1 MRLVVIY
8 YFCGY
13 YLKKTKYEY
22 GKELEN
28 GNRLVSVWN
37 RQSIA
42 DSDLSPE
49 AYSNIFTD
57 VLERN
62 GFDTSKLENGK
73 VTIVKLEY
81 NSRGDGPAYESAIV
95 FNHENT
101 ILYKDADVA
110 EEKTKETGYQVT
122 AYIHPTESSDREY
135 LSTVSNVVSVLGVH
149 ELTGHGIKDISY
161 KRHGRILQIQKNH
174 PSWKK
179 ISPKLRDLYD
189 YLSEN
194 KPEYRCR

>member
-1 MRLVVIY
+1 MIY

-81 NSRGDGPAYESAIV
+81 NSRGDGPTYENDGI
-95 FNHENT
+95 FNHDNT
-101 ILYKDADVA
+101 IPYSDAPVA
-110 EEKTKETGYQVT
+110 SEKTKESGYQVT
-122 AYIHPTESSDREY
+122 AYIHPTGSSNREY

-149 ELTGHGIKDISY
+149 ELTGHGIKNLSSDY
-161 KRHGRILQIQKNH
+161 HGKILKMQKEH
-174 PSWKK
+174 PSWGKVSQGLK
-179 ISPKLRDLYD
+179 NLYEN
-189 YLSEN
+189 LSRKE
-194 KPEYRCR
+194 EYKRK

>member
-1 MRLVVIY
+1 MIY

-62 GFDTSKLENGK
+62 GFDTSELENGK
-73 VTIVKLEY
+73 VSIVKLEY
-81 NSRGDGPAYESAIV
+81 NSRGDGPMYESAGI

-101 ILYKDADVA
+101 IPYSDADVGG
-110 EEKTKETGYQVT
+110 EKTKETGYQVT
-122 AYIHPTESSDREY
+122 AYIHPTGSSDREY
-135 LSTVSNVVSVLGVH
+135 LSTESNVVSVLGVH
-149 ELTGHGIKDISY
+149 ELTGHGIKGISSDYHGKILMMQKQHSSWGKVTPGLKELYEYLEKTNVQY
-161 KRHGRILQIQKNH
+161 K
-174 PSWKK
+174 
-179 ISPKLRDLYD
+179 
-189 YLSEN
+189 
-194 KPEYRCR
+194 